1 MTATSPTP
9 QASYLMWF
17 RRDLRLKD
25 NTAFSELTEIA
36 KQASSKPDIKAL
48 FVATPEQWLEQA
60 MSLVQMDFIFH
71 NLKKLAESLFNQLN
85 IELHVLQT
93 PDYHQC
99 IDAIDSFCQQQ
110 NISHIASNYEY
121 EVNELAR
128 DAALEEQLNQKG
140 IVFNRYHDQCILPP
154 KSVTTNEDTMYKVF
168 TPFYKKWQSI
178 LDTGLLNI
186 HPLEPVN
193 NNKLNP
199 DILTQIIATIDNLY
213 QQTLRLF
220 LESTANQDKNTK
232 LLLQTARQTYP
243 AGEN

>member
-60 MSLVQMDFIFH
+60 MSLVQMDFIFR

-93 PDYHQC
+93 SDYHQC

-140 IVFNRYHDQCILPP
+140 IVFNRYGDIFATQNGANSTSYYCDQYWGANLP
-154 KSVTTNEDTMYKVF
+154 STTELLAWLFGGGANNGF
-168 TPFYKKWQSI
+168 I
-178 LDTGLLNI
+178 CGLACASSNHVPGSRRRHI
-186 HPLEPVN
+186 GS
-193 NNKLNP
+193 
-199 DILTQIIATIDNLY
+199 
-213 QQTLRLF
+213 RLCF
-220 LESTANQDKNTK
+220 I
-232 LLLQTARQTYP
+232 P
-243 AGEN
+243 